1 MLKIMEKIKYEISR
15 WKATIEVL
23 LDREAIE
30 QIRRSEKDVK
40 DGKVHKWEDV
50 KKELLLKK

>member
-1 MLKIMEKIKYEISR
+1 MLKIVEKIKYEISR
-15 WKATIEVL
+15 WKATIEIL
-23 LDREAIE
+23 IDREAME
-30 QIRRSEKDVK
+30 QIRRSEKDIK